1 MRVRR
6 VIGVILLLI
15 GAGLMISGLMATQD
29 IAEKIA
35 SDITGDYSHA
45 TTWRMIAGTIV
56 VIGGGI
62 VTVSSFRKGRR

>member
-15 GAGLMISGLMATQD
+15 GVGLMISGLMATQD

-45 TTWRMIAGTIV
+45 TTWRMISGTIF
-56 VIGGGI
+56 VIGGAI
-62 VTVSSFRKGRR
+62 VTLTSFKKRK